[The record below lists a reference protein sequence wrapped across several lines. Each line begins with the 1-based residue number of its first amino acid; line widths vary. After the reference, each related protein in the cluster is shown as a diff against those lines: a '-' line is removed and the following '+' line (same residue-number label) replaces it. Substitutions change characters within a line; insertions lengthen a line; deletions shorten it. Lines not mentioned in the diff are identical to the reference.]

1 MAGSGYDLPVRLPIS
16 CCLNSI
22 IKGNLIP
29 YRVES
34 RAWQSS
40 KNQSIGWLS
49 TSNRSSDETTDY
61 QRLITP
67 NNHFLV
73 GSDWFPTIAIV
84 VEKSGDF
91 TVVGC
96 DCLDD
101 CHALRTTPFFLEGR
115 LEKAERRARSG
126 KNKSPRMTRPPL
138 STIHFLIAN

>member
-1 MAGSGYDLPVRLPIS
+1 MKGTAEPPQQNAGT
-16 CCLNSI
+16 
-22 IKGNLIP
+22 
-29 YRVES
+29 

-61 QRLITP
+61 QRLITA
-67 NNHFLV
+67 NTHFLV

-101 CHALRTTPFFLEGR
+101 LTENRG
-115 LEKAERRARSG
+115 G
-126 KNKSPRMTRPPL
+126 N
-138 STIHFLIAN
+138 

>member
-1 MAGSGYDLPVRLPIS
+1 MGFLSNRIFTNWVFLQFGI
-16 CCLNSI
+16 
-22 IKGNLIP
+22 
-29 YRVES
+29 

-73 GSDWFPTIAIV
+73 GSDWFPTIAIA
-84 VEKSGDF
+84 VEKSGNF

-96 DCLDD
+96 R
-101 CHALRTTPFFLEGR
+101 LR
-115 LEKAERRARSG
+115 
-126 KNKSPRMTRPPL
+126 L
-138 STIHFLIAN
+138 SRGLPYPEHNRKIIVSQLS